1 MGGLQRRG
9 PITQSDPNQDGQ
21 MTTESEALGAEPKTS
36 TGLKKGSIG
45 IIAVLFM
52 AVANA
57 APITAMTGNTPIAV
71 GFGNGLGAPAGFLFA
86 TIILTLFALGY
97 VAMARHITT
106 TGAFYGFISH
116 GLGQIWGMA
125 SGMLATFAYVVF
137 EGSLIGGCAYF
148 ANDALNTIFNINI
161 PWLAI
166 AILAIVAIAVLCYF
180 DISLTAAILGV
191 TLTCEVLILLA
202 LAFSVIFSGGGPDG
216 FMLGQTVTLNNAFE
230 SLPAG
235 AFGTAATAG
244 AMATG
249 LFFAFW
255 SWVGFETTA
264 VYGEESR
271 NPKKIVPRATIIA
284 VVGLG
289 LFYTFISAMVI
300 AGNGA
305 KESVEASIS
314 ANPLDLFF
322 KLVDV
327 KLGAVPLD
335 IYKLL
340 LVIGSFACALAFH
353 NAASRY
359 LFALGR
365 EIPSDKIKNTLG
377 STHPKHGSP
386 YIASTVQSV
395 ITLVIV
401 LLFFTFTAV
410 TAADASGNM
419 VDTPTLVPYV
429 NVYGLLALIGTAAI
443 MLVQAI
449 CSAAVISYFWVK
461 KTHKG
466 NVITTLICPLIGG
479 VGMLYVVWALWQSLA
494 VAAGVASNSNVLKAG
509 PYMIVAVFVIGL
521 VYAIWLRQANPAVYA
536 EIGRTVMDDAHERA
550 DEPVEPA
557 APSE

>member
-1 MGGLQRRG
+1 
-9 PITQSDPNQDGQ
+9 
-21 MTTESEALGAEPKTS
+21 MTAESEAVDTPPKTA

-45 IIAVLFM
+45 IVAVLFM

-57 APITAMTGNTPIAV
+57 APITAMTGNVPIAV
-71 GFGNGLGAPAGFLFA
+71 GFGNGLGAPGGFLFA

-97 VAMARHITT
+97 VSMARHITT

-148 ANDALNTIFNINI
+148 ANDALNTIFGVNV
-161 PWLAI
+161 PWLVIAVVAI
-166 AILAIVAIAVLCYF
+166 IAIAVLCYF

-216 FMLGQTVTLNNAFE
+216 LLLGQTVFSTNAFK

-305 KESVEASIS
+305 KNSVEASIS

-322 KLVDV
+322 KLVEG

-335 IYKLL
+335 VYKIL

-365 EIPSDKIKNTLG
+365 EIPSDRVKNTFG

-395 ITLVIV
+395 ITLAVV
-401 LLFFTFTAV
+401 LSFAFFTAV
-410 TAADASGNM
+410 QAADASGNL
-419 VDTPTLVPYV
+419 VDTPSLAPYV
-429 NVYGLLALIGTAAI
+429 NIYGLLALIGTAAI

-461 KTHKG
+461 KAHKG

-479 VGMLYVVWALWQSLA
+479 VAMLYVVWALWQSLA
-494 VAAGVASNSNVLKAG
+494 VAAGAASNSYVLKAG
-509 PYMIVAVFVIGL
+509 PYMLLAVFVIGL
-521 VYAIWLRQANPAVYA
+521 GYAVWLRSAKPDTYA
-536 EIGRTVMDDAHERA
+536 EIGRTVLDEAHERA
-550 DEPVEPA
+550 DA
-557 APSE
+557 

>member
-1 MGGLQRRG
+1 VELQRRG